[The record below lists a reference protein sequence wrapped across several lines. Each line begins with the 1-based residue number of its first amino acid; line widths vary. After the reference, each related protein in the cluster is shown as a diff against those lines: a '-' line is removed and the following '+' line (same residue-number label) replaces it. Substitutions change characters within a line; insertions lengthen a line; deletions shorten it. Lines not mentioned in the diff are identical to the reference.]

1 MLKQYDWRDLG
12 IIPFSSLYKCIH
24 TWPGNYN
31 ILKMLQWVFLIR
43 VWIKRKKN
51 ENFMSWWKKK
61 QKPEM
66 PMQSV
71 FATDFNNITLGLCSF
86 RVFFIHLFFFPSI
99 SKQTAPSF
107 LKMKAESMHES
118 DIYNLVHQLF
128 DSSKKQDRSKTPAY
142 CHKNSSIKLRKH
154 IAIAGC
160 HGRPTHS
167 LAILVKTWALAQAK
181 YLYSLSP
188 AKELESCNCFTTV
201 TDIEKVQSS

>member
-1 MLKQYDWRDLG
+1 
-12 IIPFSSLYKCIH
+12 
-24 TWPGNYN
+24 
-31 ILKMLQWVFLIR
+31 
-43 VWIKRKKN
+43 
-51 ENFMSWWKKK
+51 
-61 QKPEM
+61 
-66 PMQSV
+66 MQSV

-128 DSSKKQDRSKTPAY
+128 DSSKKQDRSKTQAY

-154 IAIAGC
+154 IAIADC

-167 LAILVKTWALAQAK
+167 LAILVKTSELWHRQNI
-181 YLYSLSP
+181 YIHCPQPRSWSP
-188 AKELESCNCFTTV
+188 ATALP
-201 TDIEKVQSS
+201 Q